1 MEGEGIILIDELDLH
16 MHPAWQRKI
25 LSVLRKLFPNIQFLI
40 TTHSPQIL
48 GEVDRSYNLFML
60 EKNATGE
67 SELHDRYLYG
77 KDSDSILR
85 ADMNV
90 TVRTSEAEE
99 LFERFYHA
107 LDQDDYTAAE
117 TVLDEM
123 NSKLGDDPEIVK
135 CRTQLDFSRM

>member
-1 MEGEGIILIDELDLH
+1 MWIS
-16 MHPAWQRKI
+16 A
-25 LSVLRKLFPNIQFLI
+25 
-40 TTHSPQIL
+40 IL
-48 GEVDRSYNLFML
+48 GMCTKFAEVTLAVHFR
-60 EKNATGE
+60 EKNADGE

-107 LDQDDYTAAE
+107 LDQDDYTVAE

>member
-1 MEGEGIILIDELDLH
+1 MPH
-16 MHPAWQRKI
+16 CACR
-25 LSVLRKLFPNIQFLI
+25 
-40 TTHSPQIL
+40 
-48 GEVDRSYNLFML
+48 L
-60 EKNATGE
+60 EKNADGE

-107 LDQDDYTAAE
+107 LDQDDYTVAE